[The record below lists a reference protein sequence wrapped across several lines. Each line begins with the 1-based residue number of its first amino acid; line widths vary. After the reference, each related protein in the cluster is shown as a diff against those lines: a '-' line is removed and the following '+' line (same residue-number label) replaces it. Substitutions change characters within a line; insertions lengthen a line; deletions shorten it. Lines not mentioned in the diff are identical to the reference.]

1 MNSTILYEKYDKKII
16 KALLDNKLENFDS
29 KDRKHIKK
37 QLKAL
42 STAID
47 KNGFIKRTYSTTKCG
62 IGRQYV
68 QESKELNYQMMKKE
82 LRHTLAKDNYID
94 VDMENAHPVLLTYIL
109 KEHNISHPELYDY
122 VINRETKLKSIIEK
136 CKCNRKVAKELLL
149 VILYL
154 GNIENYLKDNEITEL
169 PPKWVYEYDEE
180 MKKNADNI
188 YKLNTELTKKAG
200 ITKRDKNP
208 KSSLLSVIIGVEEN
222 KVLMEAKTFLEMKG
236 FTIDC
241 LMFDGFFV
249 RKPCNLT
256 NEVLQNLSDH
266 ILQTLQYNIIF
277 TTKPMNNGIN
287 LMIVDEFED
296 DWEVD
301 ETKLDFIDWEY
312 VNDIEHEEYEEVTY
326 NRRKTYLEHFIC
338 KIDVPTTCYGYNI
351 TKPDNDDEPDI
362 FFKQRNEMCSFLECV
377 QSGCYNDKGKS
388 IPFFEIWNKDPK
400 QRRFHKF
407 DFIPYGIEEENNFEN
422 KNILNLF
429 TGFKRYET
437 PSTKKTRDEVLAPY
451 FKLGTDV
458 CGGEFEH
465 FNFFLRVMANQ
476 LRNPKRLIPLAFIF
490 KGRQG
495 IGKNTLLYPLM
506 KILGEQYCI
515 ESADPD
521 TFFGTHATGFCKKLL
536 VCLNEAEGNKTF
548 NFEGKIKSLITEPTI
563 IVNPKFE
570 HPQKIK
576 LYNVFVVTSN
586 RSEPIPIDVRTGD
599 RRWTVY
605 EGLGKIASEREIYA
619 LKKYFE
625 KPEFLTALTDYLMEL
640 DIDNL
645 SINDRPIT
653 SAYMKMCETFIPTS
667 CFFMEWFITQ
677 KRYLYCDSG
686 VCGIREDEEHDEN
699 NELNN
704 TSFMEMPQYEQKIR
718 IRLETLFK
726 QYEKFCKERKF
737 KDTES
742 IKTFK
747 KKLLDNGL
755 PIEDYKSNGL
765 ATLKFRCDEVYYKMV
780 ENKFVINPDI
790 VIKKKDKIME
800 NEDGFLPDI

>member
-1 MNSTILYEKYDKKII
+1 MNSTTLYEKYDKKIL

-42 STAID
+42 STALD
-47 KNGFIKRTYSTTKCG
+47 KNGFIKRTYAPTKCG

-82 LRHTLAKDNYID
+82 LRHTLAKEFYID
-94 VDMENAHPVLLTYIL
+94 VDMENAHPVLLSYIL
-109 KEHNISHPELYDY
+109 KSHNISHPELDDY
-122 VINRETKLKSIIEK
+122 VMNRETKLKSIIEK

-154 GNIENYLKDNEITEL
+154 GNIENYLVDNEITES
-169 PPKWVYEYDEE
+169 PPKWVYDYDEE
-180 MKKNADNI
+180 MKKNSDNL
-188 YKLNTELTKKAG
+188 YKINNELTKKAG

-208 KSSLLSVIIGVEEN
+208 KSSLLSIIIGVEEN

-249 RKPCNLT
+249 RKPCNLS
-256 NEVLQNLSDH
+256 NQVLQELSDH
-266 ILQTLQYNIIF
+266 ILQTFQYNIIF
-277 TTKPMNNGIN
+277 TTKPMNDGID
-287 LMIVDEFED
+287 LMIVDDYED

-326 NRRKTYLEHFIC
+326 NRRKKYLEHFIC
-338 KIDVPTTCYGYNI
+338 KIDTPTTCYAYNI
-351 TKPDNDDEPDI
+351 SKPQNDDEPDI
-362 FFKQRNEMCSFLECV
+362 YFKQKADMNTFLESV
-377 QSGCYNDKGKS
+377 QSGFYNDKGKS
-388 IPFFEIWNKDPK
+388 IPFFDHWNKDPK

-407 DFIPYGIEEENNFEN
+407 DFIPYGIDEDFNNEN

-458 CGGEFEH
+458 CGGDFEH
-465 FNFFLRVMANQ
+465 FKFYLRVIANQ

-495 IGKNTLLYPLM
+495 IGKNSIMYPLM
-506 KILGEQYCI
+506 KIIGEQYCI

-536 VCLNEAEGNKTF
+536 VFLNEAEGQKTF
-548 NFEGKIKSLITEPTI
+548 SFEGKIKSLITEPTI
-563 IVNPKFE
+563 VVNPKFE

-576 LYNVFVVTSN
+576 IYSTITITTN
-586 RSEPIPIDVRTGD
+586 RTEPVPIDVRTGD
-599 RRWTVY
+599 RRFVVY
-605 EGLGKIASEREIYA
+605 EGLGEIAKEREIYA

-640 DIDNL
+640 DIDSL
-645 SINDRPIT
+645 TINDRPIT
-653 SAYMKMCETFIPTS
+653 EAYMKMCESFIPTT

-677 KRYLYCDSG
+677 KRYLYCESG
-686 VCGIREDEEHDEN
+686 VCGIRDEEDEEDDKFN
-699 NELNN
+699 D
-704 TSFMEMPQYEQKIR
+704 TPFMDMPQYEQQIK
-718 IRLETLFK
+718 IRLETLFRE
-726 QYEKFCKERKF
+726 YEKFCKERKF

-747 KKLLDNGL
+747 KKLLENGL

-765 ATLKFRCDEVYYKMV
+765 ATLKFKCDEVYYKMV
-780 ENKFVINPDI
+780 ENKFVTNPDI
-790 VIKKKDKIME
+790 VIKKKDKIMN

>member
-1 MNSTILYEKYDKKII
+1 MNSTTLYEKYDKKIL

-42 STAID
+42 STALD
-47 KNGFIKRTYSTTKCG
+47 KNGFIKRTYAPTKCG

-82 LRHTLAKDNYID
+82 LRHTLAKEFYVD
-94 VDMENAHPVLLTYIL
+94 VDMENAHPVLLSYIL
-109 KEHNISHPELYDY
+109 KSHNISHPELDDY
-122 VINRETKLKSIIEK
+122 VMNRETKLKSIIEK

-154 GNIENYLKDNEITEL
+154 GNIENYLVDNEITES
-169 PPKWVYEYDEE
+169 PPKWVYDYDEE
-180 MKKNADNI
+180 MKKNSDNL
-188 YKLNTELTKKAG
+188 YKINNELTKKAG

-208 KSSLLSVIIGVEEN
+208 KSSLLSIIIGVEEN

-249 RKPCNLT
+249 RKPCNLS
-256 NEVLQNLSDH
+256 NQVLQELSDH
-266 ILQTLQYNIIF
+266 ILQTFQYNIIF
-277 TTKPMNNGIN
+277 TTKPMNDGID
-287 LMIVDEFED
+287 LMIVDDYED

-326 NRRKTYLEHFIC
+326 NRRKKYLEHFIC
-338 KIDVPTTCYGYNI
+338 KIDTPTTCYAYNI
-351 TKPDNDDEPDI
+351 SKPQNDDEPDI
-362 FFKQRNEMCSFLECV
+362 YFKQKADMNTFLESV
-377 QSGCYNDKGKS
+377 QSGFYNDKGKS
-388 IPFFEIWNKDPK
+388 IPFFDHWNKDPK

-407 DFIPYGIEEENNFEN
+407 DFIPYGIDEDFNNEN

-458 CGGEFEH
+458 CGGDFEH
-465 FNFFLRVMANQ
+465 FKFYLRVIANQ

-495 IGKNTLLYPLM
+495 IGKNSIMYPLM
-506 KILGEQYCI
+506 KIIGEQYCI

-536 VCLNEAEGNKTF
+536 VFLNEAEGQKTF
-548 NFEGKIKSLITEPTI
+548 SFEGKIKSLITEPTI
-563 IVNPKFE
+563 VVNPKFE

-576 LYNVFVVTSN
+576 IYSTITITTN
-586 RSEPIPIDVRTGD
+586 RTEPVPIDVRTGD
-599 RRWTVY
+599 RRFVVY
-605 EGLGKIASEREIYA
+605 EGLGEIAKEREIYA

-640 DIDNL
+640 DIDSL
-645 SINDRPIT
+645 TINDRPIT
-653 SAYMKMCETFIPTS
+653 EAYMKMCESFIPTT

-677 KRYLYCDSG
+677 KRYLYCESG
-686 VCGIREDEEHDEN
+686 VCGIRDEEDEEDDKFN
-699 NELNN
+699 D
-704 TSFMEMPQYEQKIR
+704 TPFMDMPQYEQQIK
-718 IRLETLFK
+718 IRLETLFRE
-726 QYEKFCKERKF
+726 YEKFCKERKF

-747 KKLLDNGL
+747 KKLLENGL

-765 ATLKFRCDEVYYKMV
+765 ATLKFKCDEVYYKMV
-780 ENKFVINPDI
+780 ENKFVTNPDI
-790 VIKKKDKIME
+790 VIKKKDKIMN

>member
-1 MNSTILYEKYDKKII
+1 MNSTTLYEKYDKKIL

-42 STAID
+42 STALD
-47 KNGFIKRTYSTTKCG
+47 KNGFIKRTYAPTKCG

-82 LRHTLAKDNYID
+82 LRHTLAKEFYID
-94 VDMENAHPVLLTYIL
+94 VDMENAHPVLLSYIL
-109 KEHNISHPELYDY
+109 KSHNISHPELDDY
-122 VINRETKLKSIIEK
+122 VMNRETKLKSIIEK

-154 GNIENYLKDNEITEL
+154 GNIENYLTDNEITES
-169 PPKWVYEYDEE
+169 PPKWVYDYDEE
-180 MKKNADNI
+180 MKKNSDNL
-188 YKLNTELTKKAG
+188 YKINNELTKKAG

-208 KSSLLSVIIGVEEN
+208 KSSLLSIIIGVEEN

-249 RKPCNLT
+249 RKPCNLS
-256 NEVLQNLSDH
+256 NQVLQELSDH
-266 ILQTLQYNIIF
+266 ILQTFQYNIIF
-277 TTKPMNNGIN
+277 TTKPMNDGID
-287 LMIVDEFED
+287 LMIVDDYED

-326 NRRKTYLEHFIC
+326 NRRKKYLEHFIC
-338 KIDVPTTCYGYNI
+338 KIDTPTTCYAYNI
-351 TKPDNDDEPDI
+351 SKPQNDDEPDI
-362 FFKQRNEMCSFLECV
+362 YFKQKADMNTFLESV
-377 QSGCYNDKGKS
+377 QSGFYNDKGKS
-388 IPFFEIWNKDPK
+388 IPFFDHWNKDPK

-407 DFIPYGIEEENNFEN
+407 DFIPYGIDEDFNNEN

-458 CGGEFEH
+458 CGGDFEH
-465 FNFFLRVMANQ
+465 FKFYLRVIANQ

-495 IGKNTLLYPLM
+495 IGKNSIMYPLM
-506 KILGEQYCI
+506 KIIGEQYCI

-536 VCLNEAEGNKTF
+536 VFLNEAEGQKTF
-548 NFEGKIKSLITEPTI
+548 SFEGKIKSLITEPTI
-563 IVNPKFE
+563 VVNPKFE

-576 LYNVFVVTSN
+576 IYSTITITTN
-586 RSEPIPIDVRTGD
+586 RTEPVPIDVRTGD
-599 RRWTVY
+599 RRFVVY
-605 EGLGKIASEREIYA
+605 EGLGEIAKEREIYA

-640 DIDNL
+640 DIDSL
-645 SINDRPIT
+645 TINDRPIT
-653 SAYMKMCETFIPTS
+653 EAYMKMCESFIPTT

-677 KRYLYCDSG
+677 KRYLYCESG
-686 VCGIREDEEHDEN
+686 VCGIRDEEDEEDDKFN
-699 NELNN
+699 D
-704 TSFMEMPQYEQKIR
+704 TPFMDMPQYEQQIK
-718 IRLETLFK
+718 IRLETLFRE
-726 QYEKFCKERKF
+726 YEKFCKERKF

-747 KKLLDNGL
+747 KKLLENGL

-765 ATLKFRCDEVYYKMV
+765 ATLKFKCDEVYYKMV
-780 ENKFVINPDI
+780 ENKFVTNPDI
-790 VIKKKDKIME
+790 VIKKKDKIMN